1 MTSNKSPT
9 GEGSLPARYL
19 SAVEVAELLGVPIAT
34 IYRWRYQRMGPPGFR
49 VGRHLRYD
57 PRAVHEWVKSLG
69 EGAA

>member
-1 MTSNKSPT
+1 MTSTKSPT
-9 GEGSLPARYL
+9 GEGSLPTRYL
-19 SAVEVAELLGVPIAT
+19 TAVEVADLLGVPIAT

-57 PRAVHEWVKSLG
+57 PRAVHEWIKSLG